1 MQYVSKNER
10 FEVAPVIV
18 VSSCLAGLKVRYNAT
33 DSLDAN
39 IQQLVEAKKA
49 VTVCPELLGGF
60 STPREPAEIVGGNG
74 DDVLAGNARVVEL
87 SGKDVTEMYVK
98 GAHQALRV
106 AQELGALLIVL
117 KESSPSCGSAMIYNG
132 DFANEKIAGYG
143 VTTALL
149 RREGYTVISEHD
161 LRTYAAQPEY
171 ASLFAVS

>member
-1 MQYVSKNER
+1 M
-10 FEVAPVIV
+10 IV

-33 DSLDAN
+33 DSLDTN
-39 IQQLVEAKKA
+39 IRQLVEAKKA
-49 VTVCPELLGGF
+49 VSVCPELLGGF

-74 DDVLAGNARVVEL
+74 DDVLAGHARVVEL
-87 SGKDVTEMYVK
+87 SGKDVTEMYIK
-98 GAHQALRV
+98 GAYQALRM

-132 DFANEKIAGYG
+132 EFANEKIAGYG

-149 RREGYTVISEHD
+149 RREGYTVISEHE
-161 LRTYAAQPEY
+161 LNAYAAQPEY

>member
-1 MQYVSKNER
+1 M
-10 FEVAPVIV
+10 IV
-18 VSSCLAGLKVRYNAT
+18 VSSCLAGLQVRYNAT

-39 IQQLVEAKKA
+39 IQQLVKSKKA

-87 SGKDVTEMYVK
+87 SGKDVTEMYIN
-98 GAHQALRV
+98 GAYQALRV

-117 KESSPSCGSAMIYNG
+117 KESSPSCGSSMIYNG
-132 DFANEKIAGYG
+132 EFANEKIAGYG

-149 RREGYTVISEHD
+149 RREGYKVISEHD
-161 LRTYAAQPEY
+161 LSVYAAQPEY
-171 ASLFAVS
+171 ASLFIGR